1 MITLFLSCVVSAL
14 VGGMFLVVWRVL
26 DARLPRH
33 WIHLRQDVLGLFIT
47 ATLVVIPVFLLAVP
61 LDQPAVTTTP
71 AALSSPGLS
80 SPGLS
85 SAGLTPATPD
95 LVTPSPM
102 DNDVLQTRD
111 ATALLPVLEI
121 LGLVALVLV
130 LVGALTRGWALA
142 TDFVSL
148 NALIRRAHPLTSGP
162 QIKLSHPV
170 RLARH
175 PEIAGPMTAGYF
187 RPVILLPQDLEL
199 DARGQ
204 AILEHEIAHIRRGDV
219 WVVLALRILDL
230 AMWWNLPLK
239 ALIRHLDPIREQICD
254 QIAAQRTTAPMT
266 LAHALLDQAR
276 PARHSLAPAALPD
289 RHALKQRLDLL
300 TLPHGREQLRTRI
313 LGLTLTLG
321 LVVTTLTVVPRA
333 DAVPEHW
340 RDTPRSSVFGGQGSG
355 DAKAFVEAIR
365 ARDTAELERLLEDGR
380 NPNGANGR
388 DGSALIQAARSG
400 QIDMV
405 DRLLAAGARPDMPV
419 RFNGTPLI
427 AASHLGHEEIVLRL
441 LAAGSDPNQYVPDDE
456 TALINAART
465 GQIRI
470 ADHLV
475 NAGADLDLTVPRR
488 TRSGEMEDVSAL
500 IMADRYGQTAMVDW
514 LIARGATPL
523 PTPSSAP

>member
-1 MITLFLSCVVSAL
+1 MITLFFSCVVSAL
-14 VGGMFLVVWRVL
+14 VGGLFLVVWRVL
-26 DARLPRH
+26 DTRLPRH
-33 WIHLRQDVLGLFIT
+33 WIHLRQDVLGLFIV
-47 ATLVVIPVFLLAVP
+47 ATLIVIPVFLLAVP
-61 LDQPAVTTTP
+61 LDQPAVTTKP
-71 AALSSPGLS
+71 PGLS
-80 SPGLS
+80 SS
-85 SAGLTPATPD
+85 NLTPAAPALATP
-95 LVTPSPM
+95 L
-102 DNDVLQTRD
+102 DNDVLQTRGV
-111 ATALLPVLEI
+111 TALLPVLEI
-121 LGLVALVLV
+121 LGMVALVLV

-142 TDFVSL
+142 TDFISL
-148 NALIRRAHPLTSGP
+148 NALIRQAHPLIPGP

-187 RPVILLPQDLEL
+187 RPIILLPQDLEL

-254 QIAAQRTTAPMT
+254 QIAARRTTAPMT

-321 LVVTTLTVVPRA
+321 LVVTTLTVLPRA

-340 RDTPRSSVFGGQGSG
+340 RDTPRSSVFGNEGSR
-355 DAKAFVEAIR
+355 DATAFVEAIR
-365 ARDTAELERLLEDGR
+365 ARDMAELERLLENGR

-427 AASHLGHEEIVLRL
+427 AASHLGQEEIVLRL

-465 GQIRI
+465 
-470 ADHLV
+470 
-475 NAGADLDLTVPRR
+475 
-488 TRSGEMEDVSAL
+488 RSGKMEDVSAL

-514 LIARGATPL
+514 LIARGASPL
-523 PTPSSAP
+523 QTSPSAP